1 MLSLHITI
9 YSVHT
14 GSAKQGNN
22 SFGSV
27 TQSVNT
33 LTAEHCFLGMEV
45 CLDHGEVRLVNRLS
59 LPVKAICLC
68 VCNLEVMR

>member
-9 YSVHT
+9 YIVHT

-33 LTAEHCFLGMEV
+33 FTAEHFLGMEV
-45 CLDHGEVRLVNRLS
+45 CLDHGEVGLVNRLS
-59 LPVKAICLC
+59 LPVKAIYFR
-68 VCNLEVMR
+68 VCN